1 MLTGPVGPYW
11 YTGGGIMSSDK
22 CALLL
27 VDIQN
32 DFCEGGSLAVPQS
45 DAIFPVVN
53 EWISKARNEGWAIIA
68 SRDWH
73 PVDHVSFVE
82 RGGPWPVHCV
92 QDSEGAAFHPAMKLP
107 SDAVRV
113 SKGTAFDTDAYSAFD
128 GTQLDSYL
136 RRHGYESLYVAGLA
150 LDVCVRASVMDAIQ
164 LGFDVNLIVDG
175 TYAVDSD
182 KASAVLDELTA
193 LGVSL
198 QH

>member
-1 MLTGPVGPYW
+1 
-11 YTGGGIMSSDK
+11 MSSDK

-53 EWISKARNEGWAIIA
+53 EWISKARQEGWEMIA

-73 PVDHVSFVE
+73 PVDHVSFVQ

-92 QDSEGAAFHPAMKLP
+92 QDTRGAEFHPAIDLP

-136 RRHGYESLYVAGLA
+136 QRHGIGSLYVAGLA
-150 LDVCVRASVMDAIQ
+150 LDVCVRATVVDAVR
-164 LGFDVNLIVDG
+164 LGFSVNLIVDG
-175 TYAVDSD
+175 TYAVDSAS
-182 KASAVLDELTA
+182 ASAVLDELA
-193 LGVSL
+193 GLGVSL
-198 QH
+198 QY